1 MKNMDLQIFAEP
13 NVPSNPITPEI
24 NYETEAFI
32 NTSPAEGQPT
42 WASLANLTTNMAQS
56 LNEVIQQLT
65 YYADK
70 GWGSS
75 EVTGAQ
81 LTLTLTGSV
90 KPGDDACDYILSDD
104 VMYGLGEKRKTHMK
118 LQKGKKII
126 IWPITLANIIIG
138 NITNILRNLIDF
150 IRNIFTGNWRGAWEN
165 VKQIFSNAVSGLAT
179 IFKAPINAIVDGWNG
194 LAGNLSKVNVDVEV
208 DCSALVRVCCLYA
221 GIQVGDFNTASELE
235 TLRKTG
241 AFEILKDDKRCKEST
256 YLKRGDIL
264 VTRTKGHTVV
274 VLDNGSGVTS
284 ASKSTRAY
292 VVGQVYTTQVDDLS
306 VRTGPGTNNP
316 EKSYAELSSNA
327 QQHAH
332 DNGRLKKG
340 THVTCKDVREVG
352 NDIWIKIPSGWIAA
366 YYGGKKYVG

>member
-1 MKNMDLQIFAEP
+1 MRASNRPLIDWMDIMA
-13 NVPSNPITPEI
+13 VRIGSARI
-24 NYETEAFI
+24 NEK
-32 NTSPAEGQPT
+32 G
-42 WASLANLTTNMAQS
+42 TTTGGKAGDQTGG
-56 LNEVIQQLT
+56 EVSIQN
-65 YYADK
+65 YYLHRK
-70 GWGSS
+70 GWYVARPKDPTVA
-75 EVTGAQ
+75 EKIAQ
-81 LTLTLTGSV
+81 AMEAACCNNHIGYCQAHRDSLRKIAV
-90 KPGDDACDYILSDD
+90 KYN
-104 VMYGLGEKRKTHMK
+104 Y
-118 LQKGKKII
+118 
-126 IWPITLANIIIG
+126 
-138 NITNILRNLIDF
+138 
-150 IRNIFTGNWRGAWEN
+150 
-165 VKQIFSNAVSGLAT
+165 
-179 IFKAPINAIVDGWNG
+179 
-194 LAGNLSKVNVDVEV
+194 NLSKVNVDVEA

-241 AFEILKDDKRCKEST
+241 QFEILKDDRHCKGST

-274 VLDNGSGVTS
+274 VLDNGSGVTDTK
-284 ASKSTRAY
+284 AQTSTGAY

-340 THVTCKDVREVG
+340 TRVTCKDVRKVG
-352 NDIWIKIPSGWIAA
+352 SDIWIKIPSGWIAA

>member
-1 MKNMDLQIFAEP
+1 MAVRIGSAR
-13 NVPSNPITPEI
+13 I
-24 NYETEAFI
+24 NEK
-32 NTSPAEGQPT
+32 G
-42 WASLANLTTNMAQS
+42 TTTGGKAGDQTGG
-56 LNEVIQQLT
+56 EVSIQN
-65 YYADK
+65 YYLHRK
-70 GWGSS
+70 GWYVARPKDPTVAEKIAQAMEAACCNNHIGYCQAHRGSLRKI
-75 EVTGAQ
+75 A
-81 LTLTLTGSV
+81 V
-90 KPGDDACDYILSDD
+90 KYN
-104 VMYGLGEKRKTHMK
+104 Y
-118 LQKGKKII
+118 
-126 IWPITLANIIIG
+126 
-138 NITNILRNLIDF
+138 
-150 IRNIFTGNWRGAWEN
+150 
-165 VKQIFSNAVSGLAT
+165 
-179 IFKAPINAIVDGWNG
+179 
-194 LAGNLSKVNVDVEV
+194 NLSKVNVDVEV

-241 AFEILKDDKRCKEST
+241 AFEILKDDKHCKEST

-264 VTRTKGHTVV
+264 ATHTKGHTVV

-292 VVGQVYTTQVDDLS
+292 VVGQVYATQVDDLS

-340 THVTCKDVREVG
+340 TRVTCKDVRKVG
-352 NDIWIKIPSGWIAA
+352 SDIWIKIPSGWIAA

>member
-1 MKNMDLQIFAEP
+1 MAVRIGSAR
-13 NVPSNPITPEI
+13 I
-24 NYETEAFI
+24 NEK
-32 NTSPAEGQPT
+32 G
-42 WASLANLTTNMAQS
+42 TTTGGKAGDQTGG
-56 LNEVIQQLT
+56 EVSIQN
-65 YYADK
+65 YYLHRK
-70 GWGSS
+70 GWYVARPKDPTVAEKIAQAMEAACNNNHIGYCQAHRGSLRKI
-75 EVTGAQ
+75 A
-81 LTLTLTGSV
+81 V
-90 KPGDDACDYILSDD
+90 KYN
-104 VMYGLGEKRKTHMK
+104 H
-118 LQKGKKII
+118 
-126 IWPITLANIIIG
+126 
-138 NITNILRNLIDF
+138 
-150 IRNIFTGNWRGAWEN
+150 
-165 VKQIFSNAVSGLAT
+165 
-179 IFKAPINAIVDGWNG
+179 
-194 LAGNLSKVNVDVEV
+194 NLSKVNVDVEV

-292 VVGQVYTTQVDDLS
+292 VVGQVYATQVDDLS

>member
-1 MKNMDLQIFAEP
+1 MEQRIMDVLRRMQPILGDEELRELKNVLHIVFAGCDVAQNTEIQCVDDSWRIDLEDYLMSKALEGKSTDTVNRYRYELTRLLSYINKAVADITDGDISRYMRAYKSIREVQNSTLKGVRAVYSSFFVWLRDHDKIRK
-13 NVPSNPITPEI
+13 NPMVLVESIK
-24 NYETEAFI
+24 
-32 NTSPAEGQPT
+32 
-42 WASLANLTTNMAQS
+42 
-56 LNEVIQQLT
+56 V
-65 YYADK
+65 
-70 GWGSS
+70 
-75 EVTGAQ
+75 
-81 LTLTLTGSV
+81 
-90 KPGDDACDYILSDD
+90 
-104 VMYGLGEKRKTHMK
+104 EKRVKRPFTDTEREQ
-118 LQKGKKII
+118 L
-126 IWPITLANIIIG
+126 
-138 NITNILRNLIDF
+138 LR
-150 IRNIFTGNWRGAWEN
+150 
-165 VKQIFSNAVSGLAT
+165 SCAT
-179 IFKAPINAIVDGWNG
+179 IRDKA
-194 LAGNLSKVNVDVEV
+194 NLSKVNVDVEV

-274 VLDNGSGVTS
+274 VLNNGSGVTS
-284 ASKSTRAY
+284 ASKSTGAY

-306 VRTGPGTNNP
+306 VRTGPGTNNT

-340 THVTCKDVREVG
+340 TRVTCKDVRKNG
-352 NDIWIKIPSGWIAA
+352 SDIWIKIPSGWIAA

>member
-1 MKNMDLQIFAEP
+1 MFIPSKNRKSF
-13 NVPSNPITPEI
+13 VPIIDITE
-24 NYETEAFI
+24 
-32 NTSPAEGQPT
+32 
-42 WASLANLTTNMAQS
+42 SLA
-56 LNEVIQQLT
+56 
-65 YYADK
+65 
-70 GWGSS
+70 
-75 EVTGAQ
+75 
-81 LTLTLTGSV
+81 V
-90 KPGDDACDYILSDD
+90 KYN
-104 VMYGLGEKRKTHMK
+104 Y
-118 LQKGKKII
+118 
-126 IWPITLANIIIG
+126 
-138 NITNILRNLIDF
+138 
-150 IRNIFTGNWRGAWEN
+150 
-165 VKQIFSNAVSGLAT
+165 
-179 IFKAPINAIVDGWNG
+179 
-194 LAGNLSKVNVDVEV
+194 NLSKVNVDVEA

-241 AFEILKDDKRCKEST
+241 QFEILKDDRHCKGST

-274 VLDNGSGVTS
+274 VLDNGSGVTDTK
-284 ASKSTRAY
+284 AQTSTGAY

-340 THVTCKDVREVG
+340 TRVTCKDVRKVG
-352 NDIWIKIPSGWIAA
+352 SDIWIKIPSGWIAA